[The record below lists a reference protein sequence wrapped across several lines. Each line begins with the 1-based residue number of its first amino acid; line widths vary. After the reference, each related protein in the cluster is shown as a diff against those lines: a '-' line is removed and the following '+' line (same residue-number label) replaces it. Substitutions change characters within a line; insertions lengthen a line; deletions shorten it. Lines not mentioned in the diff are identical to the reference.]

1 MFLLA
6 AACMI
11 SGALAYIFF
20 GSADVQYYND
30 PDWREKKKA
39 KEVLARKDA
48 AKMARRKV
56 DRRISALSNEI

>member
-1 MFLLA
+1 
-6 AACMI
+6 MI
-11 SGALAYIFF
+11 SGALAYILF

-48 AKMARRKV
+48 AKMTRRKV